1 MSHLTPS
8 AMTESPSSG
17 RREMSVGCDEGR
29 FIFPEEFPLAD
40 VRGGLIK
47 IMEKKQYIAPQME
60 IAELEV
66 VEMLAASTKVFNIFG
81 DTTDE
86 DAWMSNDRRGTW
98 GNLWDTGK

>member
-8 AMTESPSSG
+8 AMTEGPSSG

-47 IMEKKQYIAPQME
+47 IMKKKQYIAPVME

-66 VEMLAASTKVFNIFG
+66 MEMLAASTKNFNISD
-81 DTTDE
+81 DTTE
-86 DAWMSNDRRGTW
+86 DDAVMSNDRRGSW
-98 GNLWDTGK
+98 GNLWN